1 LRAYES
7 QENRT
12 SSFNQRLTQF
22 WAGDE
27 GLTLFSI
34 ALGLAIFVVF
44 PLHEAAVH
52 GRMILDIVIAAL
64 MVSGALAVKKG
75 RITTALVILVTVA
88 AVAVR
93 WIARTVTSNSF
104 RGFST
109 ALIIVSLL
117 LFARI
122 VLLVVF
128 RKGPI
133 RWNRIQGG
141 VAAYLL
147 LGLAWAY
154 AYQLAEEIRPGAMHF
169 ASAPG
174 DPEQLT
180 GKLVYFSFVTLTTV
194 GYGDISAV
202 HPLARSLATAE
213 ALVGQ
218 LFPAILIATLVT
230 MAMQARR
237 ES

>member
-1 LRAYES
+1 MAYEWH
-7 QENRT
+7 ENRT
-12 SSFNQRLTQF
+12 SFFKQRLIQF

-34 ALGLAIFVVF
+34 ALGLSIFVVS
-44 PLHEAAVH
+44 PLHEAAIH

-64 MVSGALAVKKG
+64 MISGALVLRKG
-75 RITTALVILVTVA
+75 RITTPLVILVTVA
-88 AVAVR
+88 AVAVQ
-93 WIARTVTSNSF
+93 WIGHGVTSNRF
-104 RGFST
+104 REFST

-117 LFARI
+117 LFVRI

-128 RKGPI
+128 QEGPI

-147 LGLAWAY
+147 LGLAWAF

-169 ASAPG
+169 ASPPG
-174 DPEQLT
+174 DPHQLT

>member
-1 LRAYES
+1 MAYES

-12 SSFNQRLTQF
+12 SSFNQQLTRF

-27 GLTLFSI
+27 GLSLLSI
-34 ALGLAIFVVF
+34 VLVLSIFVVF
-44 PLHEAAVH
+44 PLHELAARSRLV
-52 GRMILDIVIAAL
+52 LDIAISAL
-64 MVSGALAVKKG
+64 MISGALALNRG
-75 RITTALVILVTVA
+75 RITTSLVVLVTVA
-88 AVAVR
+88 AMAVR
-93 WIARTVTSNSF
+93 WMVRDVTSKGF
-104 RGFST
+104 REFST
-109 ALIIVSLL
+109 ALILISLL
-117 LFARI
+117 LYVRI

-147 LGLAWAY
+147 LGVAWAF

-169 ASAPG
+169 ASPPT
-174 DPEQLT
+174 DPYQLT